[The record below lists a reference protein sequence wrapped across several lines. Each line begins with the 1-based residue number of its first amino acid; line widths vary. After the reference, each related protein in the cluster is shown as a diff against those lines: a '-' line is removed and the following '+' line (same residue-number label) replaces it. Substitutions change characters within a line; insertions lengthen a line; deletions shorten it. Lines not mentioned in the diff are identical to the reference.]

1 MAEQPGTAIEPLLAA
16 LQAVES
22 WTQESGTAMVIVGGV
37 AASLLGRPRLTRDVD
52 ALISAAPSSWPA
64 LLAAAARH
72 ELVPRVEDALGFAE
86 RSRVLLLRHS
96 TSGIDVD
103 VILGGLPFE
112 ADAIAHAT
120 PIRLRDTTV
129 RLPRV
134 EDLLIMKAIAARPRD
149 IADIEG
155 LVATHPEADLERV
168 RTFVQEFALAAER
181 PAIAEELQR
190 LLARL
195 GV

>member
-1 MAEQPGTAIEPLLAA
+1 VAERLVAAIEPLLAA
-16 LQAVES
+16 LRAVERWS
-22 WTQESGTAMVIVGGV
+22 QESGTAVVIVGGV

-52 ALISAAPSSWPA
+52 ALISAPPPLWPA

-72 ELVPRVEDALGFAE
+72 DLMPRIDDALGFAE
-86 RSRVLLLRHS
+86 RTRVLLLRHMGS
-96 TSGIDVD
+96 DIDVD
-103 VILGGLPFE
+103 VILGSLRFE
-112 ADAIAHAT
+112 VEAIAHAL
-120 PIRLRDTTV
+120 PVHLRDTTV

-155 LVATHPEADLERV
+155 LLATHPEADLGRV
-168 RTFVQEFALAAER
+168 RAFVAEFSQAAER
-181 PAIAEELQR
+181 PDLAVEFER